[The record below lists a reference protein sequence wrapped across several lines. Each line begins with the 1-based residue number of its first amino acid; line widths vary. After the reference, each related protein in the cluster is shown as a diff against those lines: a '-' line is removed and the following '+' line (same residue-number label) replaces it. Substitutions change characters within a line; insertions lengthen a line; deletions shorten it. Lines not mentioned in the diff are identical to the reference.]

1 MGDFC
6 EHVFSLCVLFGL
18 AIFLPELYI
27 LLSWPIAPSLADA
40 EVLIGAEL
48 VELEELVEIVE
59 VLIGVEVDFSL
70 SVSSDALPARTHTHI
85 IN

>member
-1 MGDFC
+1 M
-6 EHVFSLCVLFGL
+6 
-18 AIFLPELYI
+18 
-27 LLSWPIAPSLADA
+27 
-40 EVLIGAEL
+40 IGVEL

-70 SVSSDALPARTHTHI
+70 SVSSDALPAHTHAHI